1 VRLKILRKQLR
12 GPLRWFET
20 IFGIG
25 DIVIISG
32 VASMGVMQGWPSWGW
47 IVCLALVVNAVFMSW
62 LWFKR
67 VRKAA
72 EDGEFD

>member
-12 GPLRWFET
+12 GPLTWLT
-20 IFGIG
+20 M
-25 DIVIISG
+25 ISG
-32 VASMGVMQGWPSWGW
+32 VGYIIVFSGAACEGVMRVWPNWGGV
-47 IVCLALVVNAVFMSW
+47 ICGALAVNAVFLSW
-62 LWFKR
+62 LWCKR